1 MLFGQIKLWIREF
14 VLPCTLYLT
23 IINRIY
29 IYTIFLPFW
38 VWKCCLLTLWNNC
51 LPLLHQFSSPYNYIK
66 QVCIFTSNCGL
77 EIKFCICW
85 CLASNFIYI
94 RTDGS
99 RWMTLALA
107 MYCTRKYLPQKT
119 IKSTWHWSCV
129 GGKLTI
135 IIVFIHLFVSVKKYF
150 VCSS

>member
-1 MLFGQIKLWIREF
+1 MFDIIFRVPNQRIFG
-14 VLPCTLYLT
+14 LYLFMFRWSLFSNMANWFYET
-23 IINRIY
+23 IALFFC
-29 IYTIFLPFW
+29 IFR
-38 VWKCCLLTLWNNC
+38 
-51 LPLLHQFSSPYNYIK
+51 SPYNYIK

-135 IIVFIHLFVSVKKYF
+135 IIVFIHLFVSVKKDF
-150 VCSS
+150 TCSR

>member
-1 MLFGQIKLWIREF
+1 MNIWVVF
-14 VLPCTLYLT
+14 
-23 IINRIY
+23 IY
-29 IYTIFLPFW
+29 FLLIFIF
-38 VWKCCLLTLWNNC
+38 KHSLLTWWNDC
-51 LPLLHQFSSPYNYIK
+51 FDLLHPFRSPYNYIK

-150 VCSS
+150 MCSS